1 METREREWD
10 WWAYLFRVKHRA
22 TIPGIEEWD
31 AGLIGFLVEML
42 RLEPGHRV
50 LDVACGSGIHLRLLA
65 ARGIGGT
72 GVDVAPSLVEHAT
85 ERAEAAASAVRPRYV
100 VGDMRDL
107 PAAVGEEAFDA
118 ITLLSTSFGFF
129 DEATNRAVLAG
140 LAARLRPGGRICLDC
155 ASPTAIDKPHG
166 SGFDEFDGGILLSE
180 SWFEP
185 ETCTRVGTMRFLDA
199 DGVMNTAAAPER
211 IRIYSLP
218 EFRGLL
224 DGAGL
229 SLVGAYG
236 TNSLPAVPYD
246 REHPRRLVV
255 VAERP

>member
-1 METREREWD
+1 VETREREWD

-31 AGLIGFLVEML
+31 AGLIDFLVEML

-50 LDVACGSGIHLRLLA
+50 LDVACGSGVHLRMLA

-72 GVDVAPSLVEHAT
+72 GVDIAPSLVEHAA
-85 ERAEAAASAVRPRYV
+85 ERAAEATSEVRPGYV

-107 PAAVGEEAFDA
+107 PAAVGEETFDA
-118 ITLLSTSFGFF
+118 VTLLSGSFGFF
-129 DEATNRAVLAG
+129 DDATNAAVLAG
-140 LAARLRPGGRICLDC
+140 MAGRLRPGGRMCLDC
-155 ASPTAIDKPHG
+155 VSPAWAAEPYA

-185 ETCTRVGTMRFLDA
+185 ETCTRTGTMRFLDS
-199 DGVMNTAAAPER
+199 DGVMNTAAEPER
-211 IRIYSLP
+211 IRVYSLP

-236 TNSLPAVPYD
+236 ANSLPAVPYD